1 MPSALPFFST
11 WRTQMV
17 SSSFIEVNFSS
28 LRLLNHKCCPG
39 FEVFSIKIVFAFIR
53 IKRGLKMLH
62 YCNMSPQNMS
72 PKATC
77 FTSWQVSGTGS
88 PCNQNTWLQ
97 IYERHN
103 PLLVAWQNKGKW
115 QRWYWGG
122 EHMNYWETQDQ
133 LSACRG
139 WLWGAGSRG
148 RGFPIDR
155 LRFWRVLCT
164 GTN

>member
-1 MPSALPFFST
+1 
-11 WRTQMV
+11 MV

-62 YCNMSPQNMS
+62 YCNMSPKNMS
-72 PKATC
+72 PKAMC

-133 LSACRG
+133 VSVCRG
-139 WLWGAGSRG
+139 WLWGCRKQRERIHWAFERSSAQAQT
-148 RGFPIDR
+148 
-155 LRFWRVLCT
+155 RVANSADAVIT
-164 GTN
+164 DSQ

>member
-1 MPSALPFFST
+1 
-11 WRTQMV
+11 MV

-133 LSACRG
+133 DSACRG
-139 WLWGAGSRG
+139 WLWGCRKQRERIHWAFEGSSAQAQT
-148 RGFPIDR
+148 
-155 LRFWRVLCT
+155 RVANSADAVLT
-164 GTN
+164 DSQ